1 MTSPGTKGD
10 FLVPGEASTRDK
22 SESRIYLSAQR
33 RSSVSF
39 SSPSIQSFFRSIPF
53 LPSSHPHCLSSSSH
67 RRRQRGRRAAK
78 RARPGEPPP
87 GTGAGGSSDDTPP
100 PMTGVG
106 GGLVRRDCPARARRG
121 GRGGARPELGGEGWV
136 ELGPSGGSG
145 WSRAPSELGVECRR
159 SSGRSA
165 GGSRTDDLRG
175 GGAADRDR
183 AAGGA
188 ARPSERRLRMARRG
202 PL

>member
-1 MTSPGTKGD
+1 MEQGWSSGGARAEAEAAE
-10 FLVPGEASTRDK
+10 LGEAEVELRQSSK
-22 SESRIYLSAQR
+22 
-33 RSSVSF
+33 RSS
-39 SSPSIQSFFRSIPF
+39 
-53 LPSSHPHCLSSSSH
+53 
-67 RRRQRGRRAAK
+67 
-78 RARPGEPPP
+78 
-87 GTGAGGSSDDTPP
+87 TG
-100 PMTGVG
+100 
-106 GGLVRRDCPARARRG
+106 ARRG

-145 WSRAPSELGVECRR
+145 WSRAPSELGVECGR

-188 ARPSERRLRMARRG
+188 ARPSERRLRVAQRG

>member
-22 SESRIYLSAQR
+22 SESRIYLYAQR

-67 RRRQRGRRAAK
+67 RRRQQGRRAAK
-78 RARPGEPPP
+78 RARPDEPPP
-87 GTGAGGSSDDTPP
+87 GTGA
-100 PMTGVG
+100 G

-145 WSRAPSELGVECRR
+145 WSRAPSELGVECGR
-159 SSGRSA
+159 SS

-188 ARPSERRLRMARRG
+188 ARPSERRLRVARRG